1 MNPTVNPLI
10 RSEKS
15 PYSVHAVASVL
26 DLLELLTGEITAP
39 TLPNLAE
46 TMGLS
51 RNKVFRLLSTLEERG
66 LVDKEESS
74 GYYRLG
80 LPAAGLAQKILKSLS
95 LIRISHPIM
104 ENLARKHNE
113 AVYMTVLSGD
123 EVLFLDMVDS
133 GQQIKAASLVGER
146 FPFFT
151 NAAGK
156 AIRALESRD
165 ILERVFRK
173 RPRRQS
179 VMDVKLLEEELN
191 QIRNRGVAV
200 DTGGLGEGIITVAV
214 AVRDYAGKVV
224 GALTMLG
231 PSFRMLTE
239 RLETEIIPSL
249 MEGADILSFK
259 FGYAKI

>member
-1 MNPTVNPLI
+1 MNHE
-10 RSEKS
+10 RS
-15 PYSVHAVASVL
+15 PYSVHVVESA
-26 DLLELLTGEITAP
+26 LELLEILTQDHPAP
-39 TLPNLAE
+39 TLPYLAE

-51 RNKVFRLLSTLEERG
+51 RNKVFRLLATLEERG
-66 LVDKEESS
+66 LVEKEENT
-74 GYYRLG
+74 GCYRLG
-80 LPAAGLAQKILKSLS
+80 LPAAELAQKLLKNVS
-95 LIRISHPIM
+95 LIQIAHPIM
-104 ENLARKHNE
+104 ETLARKHDE

-156 AIRALESRD
+156 AIRALDSRD

-173 RPRRQS
+173 RPRRHS
-179 VMDVKLLEEELN
+179 VVDMQLLEEELN
-191 QIRNRGVAV
+191 KIRNRGVAV
-200 DTGGLGEGIITVAV
+200 DAGGLGEGIITVAV

>member
-1 MNPTVNPLI
+1 MP
-10 RSEKS
+10 RERS
-15 PYSVHAVASVL
+15 PYSVQAVESAL
-26 DLLELLTGEITAP
+26 ELLELLSEEHAAP
-39 TLPNLAE
+39 TLPYLAE

-51 RNKVFRLLSTLEERG
+51 RNKLFRLLATLEERG
-66 LVDKEESS
+66 FVEKEESS

-80 LPAAGLAQKILKSLS
+80 LPAAELAQKVLKSLS
-95 LIRISHPIM
+95 LIQIAHPVM
-104 ENLARKHNE
+104 ETLARKHNE

-133 GQQIKAASLVGER
+133 GQQIKAVSLVGER

-156 AIRALESRD
+156 AIRALDSRD

-173 RPRRQS
+173 RPRRDS
-179 VMDVKLLEEELN
+179 TVDVKLLEEELN
-191 QIRNRGVAV
+191 QIRSSGVAV
-200 DTGGLGEGIITVAV
+200 GTEGLGEGIITVAV

-224 GALTMLG
+224 GALTLLG

-249 MEGADILSFK
+249 VEGADILSFK

>member
-1 MNPTVNPLI
+1 MP
-10 RSEKS
+10 RERS
-15 PYSVHAVASVL
+15 PYSVQAVQSAL
-26 DLLELLTGEITAP
+26 ELLELLTGEHAAP
-39 TLPNLAE
+39 TLPYLAE
-46 TMGLS
+46 AMGLS
-51 RNKVFRLLSTLEERG
+51 RNKLFRLLATLEERG
-66 LVDKEESS
+66 LVEKEESS

-80 LPAAGLAQKILKSLS
+80 LPAAELAQKMLKSLS
-95 LIRISHPIM
+95 LIRIAHPVM
-104 ENLARKHNE
+104 ETLARKHNE

-156 AIRALESRD
+156 AIRALDSRD

-179 VMDVKLLEEELN
+179 TVDVKLLEEELN
-191 QIRNRGVAV
+191 QIRNSGVAV
-200 DTGGLGEGIITVAV
+200 GTEGLGEGIITVAV

-249 MEGADILSFK
+249 VEGADILSFK

>member
-1 MNPTVNPLI
+1 MH
-10 RSEKS
+10 REKS
-15 PYSVHAVASVL
+15 PYAVHAVESAV
-26 DLLELLTGEITAP
+26 DLLQVLTEVHVAP
-39 TLPNLAE
+39 TLPYLAE

-51 RNKVFRLLSTLEERG
+51 RNKVFRLLATLEDRG
-66 LVDKEESS
+66 LVEKEDST
-74 GYYRLG
+74 GCYRLG
-80 LPAAGLAQKILKSLS
+80 LPAAELAQKVLKSVS
-95 LIRISHPIM
+95 LIQIAHPVM
-104 ENLARKHNE
+104 ESLARKHDE

-123 EVLFLDMVDS
+123 DVIFLDMVDS
-133 GQQIKAASLVGER
+133 GQQIKAAPLVGER

-165 ILERVFRK
+165 ILERFFRK
-173 RPRRQS
+173 RPRRQPA
-179 VMDVKLLEEELN
+179 VDMKRLEEELN
-191 QIRNRGVAV
+191 QIRNSGVAV
-200 DTGGLGEGIITVAV
+200 DAGGLGEGIITVAV

-239 RLETEIIPSL
+239 RLENEIIPSL
-249 MEGADILSFK
+249 TEGAEILSFK

>member
-1 MNPTVNPLI
+1 ML
-10 RSEKS
+10 RERS
-15 PYSVHAVASVL
+15 PYSVQVVESA
-26 DLLELLTGEITAP
+26 LELLEILTEEHPAP
-39 TLPNLAE
+39 TLPYLAE

-51 RNKVFRLLSTLEERG
+51 RNKVFRLLATLEERG
-66 LVDKEESS
+66 LVEKEEST
-74 GYYRLG
+74 GCYRLG
-80 LPAAGLAQKILKSLS
+80 LPAAELAQKLLKNVN
-95 LIRISHPIM
+95 LIQIAHPVM
-104 ENLARKHNE
+104 DSLARKHDE

-133 GQQIKAASLVGER
+133 GQQIKAASLLGER

-165 ILERVFRK
+165 MLERVFRK

-179 VMDVKLLEEELN
+179 AVDIKLLEEELN

-200 DTGGLGEGIITVAV
+200 DAGGLGEGIITVAV

-249 MEGADILSFK
+249 TEGADILSFK

>member
-1 MNPTVNPLI
+1 MQ
-10 RSEKS
+10 RERS
-15 PYSVHAVASVL
+15 PYSVHAVASA
-26 DLLELLTGEITAP
+26 LELLEVLTEEHAAP
-39 TLPNLAE
+39 TLPFLAD
-46 TMGLS
+46 TMALS
-51 RNKVFRLLSTLEERG
+51 RNKVFRLLATLEERG
-66 LVDKEESS
+66 LVEKEEHT
-74 GYYRLG
+74 GCYRLG
-80 LPAAGLAQKILKSLS
+80 LPAAELAQKVLRSVS
-95 LIRISHPIM
+95 LIRIAHPVM
-104 ENLARKHNE
+104 ESLARKHDE

-165 ILERVFRK
+165 ILDRMFRG
-173 RPRRQS
+173 RSRRQPA
-179 VMDVKLLEEELN
+179 VDVKQLEEELN

-200 DTGGLGEGIITVAV
+200 DAGGLGEGIIAVAV

-224 GALTMLG
+224 GALTMIG
-231 PSFRMLTE
+231 PSFRMLTD
-239 RLETEIIPSL
+239 RLENEIIPSL
-249 MEGADILSFK
+249 MEGANILSFK

>member
-1 MNPTVNPLI
+1 MQ
-10 RSEKS
+10 REKS
-15 PYSVHAVASVL
+15 PYSVQAVESAVA
-26 DLLELLTGEITAP
+26 LLQLLTEEHLAP
-39 TLPNLAE
+39 TLPYIAE

-51 RNKVFRLLSTLEERG
+51 RNKVFRLLVTLEERG
-66 LVDKEESS
+66 LVEKEESS
-74 GYYRLG
+74 GCYRLG
-80 LPAAGLAQKILKSLS
+80 FPAAELAQKVLKSVS
-95 LIRISHPIM
+95 LIQIAHPVM
-104 ENLARKHNE
+104 ESLARKHDE

-133 GQQIKAASLVGER
+133 GQQIKAAPLVGER

-165 ILERVFRK
+165 ILERFFRK

-179 VMDVKLLEEELN
+179 AVEVRLLEEELN

-249 MEGADILSFK
+249 VEGAEILSFK

>member
-1 MNPTVNPLI
+1 MNHE
-10 RSEKS
+10 RS
-15 PYSVHAVASVL
+15 PYSVHVVESA
-26 DLLELLTGEITAP
+26 LELLEILTQDHPAP
-39 TLPNLAE
+39 TLPYLAE

-51 RNKVFRLLSTLEERG
+51 RNKVFRLLATLEERG
-66 LVDKEESS
+66 LVEKEENT
-74 GYYRLG
+74 GCYRLG
-80 LPAAGLAQKILKSLS
+80 LPAAELAQKLLKNVS
-95 LIRISHPIM
+95 LIQIAHPIM
-104 ENLARKHNE
+104 ETLARKHDE

-156 AIRALESRD
+156 AIRALDSRD

-173 RPRRQS
+173 RPRRHS
-179 VMDVKLLEEELN
+179 VVDMQLLEEELN
-191 QIRNRGVAV
+191 KIRNRGVAV
-200 DTGGLGEGIITVAV
+200 DAGGLGEGIIITVAV

>member
-1 MNPTVNPLI
+1 MQ
-10 RSEKS
+10 RERS
-15 PYSVHAVASVL
+15 PYSVHAVTSAL
-26 DLLELLTGEITAP
+26 ELLELLTDEHAAP
-39 TLPNLAE
+39 TLPHLAE

-51 RNKVFRLLSTLEERG
+51 RNKVFRLLATLEERG
-66 LVDKEESS
+66 LVEKEEQT
-74 GYYRLG
+74 GCYRLG
-80 LPAAGLAQKILKSLS
+80 LPAAELAQKVLKGVS
-95 LIRISHPIM
+95 LIRIAHPVM
-104 ENLARKHNE
+104 ESLARKHDE
-113 AVYMTVLSGD
+113 AVYMTVLAGD

-165 ILERVFRK
+165 ILERVFRGRSRR
-173 RPRRQS
+173 RPA
-179 VMDVKLLEEELN
+179 VDVKRLEEELN

-200 DTGGLGEGIITVAV
+200 DAGGLGEGIISVAV

-224 GALTMLG
+224 GALTMIG

-239 RLETEIIPSL
+239 RLEKEIIPSL
-249 MEGADILSFK
+249 TEGADILSFK
-259 FGYAKI
+259 FGYAKL